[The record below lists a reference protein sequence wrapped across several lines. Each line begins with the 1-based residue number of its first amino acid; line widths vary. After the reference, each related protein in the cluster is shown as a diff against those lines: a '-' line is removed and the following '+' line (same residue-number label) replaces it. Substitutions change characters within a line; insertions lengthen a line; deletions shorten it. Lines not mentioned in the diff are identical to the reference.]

1 MENNMDIVST
11 DTGEQAAEQAAGV
24 AVQEKPERSHLAL
37 KRTIGIILVIL
48 FFALLGVLAVYVG
61 KPLLDTI
68 FGGEG
73 DAAGAFQKIV
83 DDNPLAGRL
92 IYVGVQILQVFIAF
106 IPGEVVEIAGGL
118 AFGAIEGMLL
128 SLLGV
133 AIGSGIIFTL
143 TKTLGMKFVELFV
156 SREKINELRFIRDG
170 RNLEWLVFCVFF
182 IPGTPK
188 DLLTY
193 VVGLTRMKLVPFL
206 AISLL
211 ARVPSVL
218 SSTWGGDAI
227 MNGQY
232 TKAIIIFGV
241 ALVFS
246 VVGLLLY
253 KGIQKRNKA
262 KAAQDPAGSN
272 TEQA

>member
-1 MENNMDIVST
+1 MEKDKEMLC
-11 DTGEQAAEQAAGV
+11 AAEEKHDDSV
-24 AVQEKPERSHLAL
+24 AVKAPERSHLAL
-37 KRTIGIILVIL
+37 KRTIGIILVAAFFGIMIL
-48 FFALLGVLAVYVG
+48 LAVYVG
-61 KPLLDTI
+61 APLIEAI

-73 DAAGAFQKIV
+73 DAASTFQKIV
-83 DDNPLAGRL
+83 DDNPVSGRL

-118 AFGAIEGMLL
+118 AFGALEGMLL
-128 SLLGV
+128 SLIGV
-133 AIGSGIIFTL
+133 AIGSSVIFML
-143 TKTLGMKFVELFV
+143 TKTLGMRFVELFV
-156 SREKINELRFIRDG
+156 SRDRINELKFIRNG
-170 RNLEWLVFCVFF
+170 RNLEWLVFYVFF

-206 AISLL
+206 LISLV
-211 ARVPSVL
+211 ARIPSVL

-241 ALVFS
+241 ALGCS
-246 VVGLLLY
+246 LIGLLLY
-253 KGIQKRNKA
+253 NILKKRS
-262 KAAQDPAGSN
+262 AARHNAQS
-272 TEQA
+272 EQNAE

>member
-1 MENNMDIVST
+1 MENDKYDS
-11 DTGEQAAEQAAGV
+11 AAQTV
-24 AVQEKPERSHLAL
+24 AHDETRQPQMEEKRKHLAL
-37 KRTIGIILVIL
+37 KRTIGIVLVLL
-48 FFALLGVLAVYVG
+48 FFVLLGVVAVFVG
-61 KPLLDTI
+61 KPLISSI

-73 DAAGAFQKIV
+73 NAAGTFQKIV
-83 DDNPLAGRL
+83 ESNPVSGRL
-92 IYVGVQILQVFIAF
+92 LYVGIQILQVFVAF

-128 SLLGV
+128 SLIGV
-133 AIGSGIIFTL
+133 AVGSSIIFML

-156 SREKINELRFIRDG
+156 SREKINELRFIRNG
-170 RNLEWLVFCVFF
+170 KNLEWIVFYVFL

-193 VVGLTRMKLVPFL
+193 VVGLTRMKLGSFL
-206 AISLL
+206 LISLL

-227 MNGQY
+227 MNGEY

-241 ALVFS
+241 ALLCS
-246 VVGLLLY
+246 LVGVIAY
-253 KGIQKRNKA
+253 NIAKKKGHKKEE
-262 KAAQDPAGSN
+262 KAAD
-272 TEQA
+272 EQK